1 MTHYAPL
8 LLPILFAYAASGA
21 GAHSALADKYRDK
34 GELIVSTFASAP
46 FPHPKRSEGHK
57 YKTENYSAAEHY
69 SDSTVAIF
77 IPKSFTETGTN
88 DFVVHFHGWR
98 QHLPGVLEHYKP
110 IEQLVESRRNAIL
123 IVPQGPK
130 DAPDS
135 FGGKLEDE
143 GGFSRFMTEV
153 IQTLKA
159 KSTLKKK
166 DMSIGQIILSGHS
179 GGYQVISSIVDRGG
193 LTDHVKEIWLFDALY
208 AQTDRFLTWFEKGNR
223 RFIDLYTDHGGT
235 KEETEALMATLKAK
249 NVKFFVGNESEMKMA
264 DLPKTGAIFIHTD
277 LEHDDIVDK
286 HSTFRDFLLSSNLH
300 SIPATAAA
308 SR

>member
-1 MTHYAPL
+1 MTRCAL
-8 LLPILFAYAASGA
+8 LLIPILFAYAASG
-21 GAHSALADKYRDK
+21 GDSALPDKYRDK

-77 IPKSFTETGTN
+77 IPKDFTETGTN

-98 QHLPGVLEHYKP
+98 QHLPGVLDHYKP
-110 IEQLVESRRNAIL
+110 IEQLIESRRNAIL
-123 IVPQGPK
+123 IVPPGPK

-143 GGFSRFMTEV
+143 GGFTRFMTEV
-153 IQTLKA
+153 LQTLKQ
-159 KSTLKKK
+159 KSALKNK
-166 DMSIGQIILSGHS
+166 DAAIGQIILSGHS

-193 LTDHVKEIWLFDALY
+193 LTDHVKEVWLFDALY
-208 AQTDRFLTWFEKGNR
+208 AQTDKFLIWFEKGNK

-235 KEETEALMATLKAK
+235 KQETEALMATLKSK
-249 NVKFFVGNESEMKMA
+249 NVKFVFGNESEMKITE
-264 DLPKTGAIFIHTD
+264 LPNTGAIFIHTD
-277 LEHDDIVDK
+277 LAHDDTVDK
-286 HSTFRDFLLSSNLH
+286 HSTFRDFLLTSNLH
-300 SIPATAAA
+300 AIPATAAA
-308 SR
+308 SK